1 MGGQVFL
8 VFRHSPVNK
17 HRVQLQRAQRSF
29 KKRELGIKEQE
40 KGILVHLPVRG
51 GPSPLR
57 QERGKGV
64 WGGGVGEVIASE
76 T

>member
-29 KKRELGIKEQE
+29 KESELGIKEQE
-40 KGILVHLPVRG
+40 KEEILVHLPGRG
-51 GPSPLR
+51 GPCTLR
-57 QERGKGV
+57 Q
-64 WGGGVGEVIASE
+64 GGGACMER
-76 T
+76 